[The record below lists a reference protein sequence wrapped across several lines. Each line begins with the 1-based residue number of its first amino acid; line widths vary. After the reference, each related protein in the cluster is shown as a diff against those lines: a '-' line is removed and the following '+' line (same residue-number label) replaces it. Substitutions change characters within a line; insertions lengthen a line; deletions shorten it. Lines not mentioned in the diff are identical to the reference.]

1 MAKTKKDIAKYI
13 PEEIIVN
20 RIHVIRGHKVM
31 LDFDLAIL
39 YEVLTKRLNEQVKR
53 NSKRFPDD
61 FMFRLTQK
69 EWGLMRS
76 QTETASQKKRNISQT
91 PFAFTEQG
99 VAMLSGVINSLKA
112 IEMNIAIMR
121 AFVEIRKLA
130 HSNKKI
136 AAEIKKLI
144 DKVGEHDVQLSS
156 IYDAIE
162 DLLDK
167 KVEEKKW
174 SDREPIGY
182 KTKKIN

>member
-1 MAKTKKDIAKYI
+1 
-13 PEEIIVN
+13 
-20 RIHVIRGHKVM
+20 
-31 LDFDLAIL
+31 
-39 YEVLTKRLNEQVKR
+39 
-53 NSKRFPDD
+53 
-61 FMFRLTQK
+61 
-69 EWGLMRS
+69 
-76 QTETASQKKRNISQT
+76 
-91 PFAFTEQG
+91 
-99 VAMLSGVINSLKA
+99 
-112 IEMNIAIMR
+112 MNIAIMR

-144 DKVGEHDVQLSS
+144 DKVGEHDIQLAG